1 MVAFHANRDSSCMSM
16 QQPIGVYTLPTGG
29 IKENHFSSGSV
40 VQKYSHLI
48 PQSRRE
54 GNHEKSL
61 KTIEELQL
69 DFVQQQQNTN
79 KQSCFQ
85 PG

>member
-1 MVAFHANRDSSCMSM
+1 MEAFHVNRDISCMSM
-16 QQPIGVYTLPTGG
+16 QQPTRVWTIPEGG

-54 GNHEKSL
+54 GNHENSL
-61 KTIEELQL
+61 KKIEEIHL
-69 DFVQQQQNTN
+69 DFMQ
-79 KQSCFQ
+79 
-85 PG
+85 